1 MLNEE
6 KIRLMTKAAAYEAG
20 EGKKTLAMNKYFRG
34 DYISINLIMSWISF
48 TIAFAVCV
56 AVWAIYNMEDLME
69 NLNTMDLPALGKH
82 FIFLYLGLLAVYQ
95 LIHYVIYSV
104 RYQKNRKSLAVYHQ
118 ILKQISHSY
127 QMESKGS
134 SSDFAGGAKEK

>member
-20 EGKKTLAMNKYFRG
+20 EGKKALAMNKYFRG

-56 AVWAIYNMEDLME
+56 AVWALYHMEELRE
-69 NLNTMDLPALGKH
+69 NVNTVDLPALGKQ
-82 FIFLYLGLLAVYQ
+82 FVFLYLGALAVFQ
-95 LIHYVIYSV
+95 LIHYVIYHI
-104 RYQKNRKSLAVYHQ
+104 RYQKNRKSLAGYHQ
-118 ILKQISHSY
+118 ILKQISHIY
-127 QMESKGS
+127 QTESKPRG
-134 SSDFAGGAKEK
+134 SDFAGGAKEK